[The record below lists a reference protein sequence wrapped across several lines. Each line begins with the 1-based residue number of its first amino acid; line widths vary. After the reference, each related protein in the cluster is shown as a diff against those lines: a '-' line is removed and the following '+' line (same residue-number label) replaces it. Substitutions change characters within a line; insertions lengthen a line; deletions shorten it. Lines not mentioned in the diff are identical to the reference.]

1 MTNVNALEE
10 ALSAAQGDPAQS
22 ATTALL
28 AAELYV
34 VPTDGVPPPGVQPG
48 RDLPLNLQGLV
59 LTDGQPATAAFT
71 RPEGATAVFGA
82 PAPMA
87 MRGRYLLESFR
98 SGWIILNPGQAIGLV
113 LSPDDIAAILAE
125 SGGALP
131 LTESADLELTAP
143 ARSPDLLIARLKTA
157 LADADVTGAWLAR
170 ATDRSTGTAGWRLE
184 VRGGA
189 LGEVRARVA
198 AAVDGLDFGGET
210 LDLVTAPDSGAE
222 APGLRII

>member
-10 ALSAAQGDPAQS
+10 ALSAAKADPGQS
-22 ATTALL
+22 TVTALL

-34 VPTDGVPPPGVQPG
+34 VPTDGVPPPGVQLG
-48 RDLPLNLQGLV
+48 RDRPLDLQGLI
-59 LTDGQPATAAFT
+59 LRDGQPATAAFT

-98 SGWIILNPGQAIGLV
+98 SGWIILNPGQTIGLV

-125 SGGALP
+125 SGEALP

-143 ARSPDLLIARLKTA
+143 ERSPDLLIARLRTG
-157 LADADVTGAWLAR
+157 LADAGVTGAWLAR
-170 ATDRSTGTAGWRLE
+170 ARDRNTGAVGWRLE

-189 LGEVRARVA
+189 LGDVRARVTA
-198 AAVDGLDFGGET
+198 AADGLDFAGEPMT
-210 LDLVTAPDSGAE
+210 LVTAPDSGADG
-222 APGLRII
+222 PGLRII